1 MPRSLDLSADY
12 PAAVERVFAAFGDER
27 YWQARLADSGADIA
41 TLNSMS
47 VGTDGTITVTTTQ
60 SLYRRRL
67 PALAAQFLHGNL
79 EVVRHELWH
88 PVHEGASDGEVRAEV
103 TSAPASLSSNARLTP
118 RAGGSRLT
126 VAAAVRVNVPLV
138 GGKIEGVIA
147 GALSELMA
155 AEQRFTT
162 AWLTGEA
169 RG

>member
-12 PAAVERVFAAFGDER
+12 PAAVERVFAAFADEG
-27 YWQARLADSGADIA
+27 YWRARLADSGADIA
-41 TLNSMS
+41 TLNSIG
-47 VGTDGTITVTTTQ
+47 VATDGTITVTTTQ
-60 SLYRRRL
+60 SLHRQRL

-79 EVVRHELWH
+79 EVVRHELWY
-88 PVHEGASDGEVRAEV
+88 PVRDGASDGEVSAEV
-103 TSAPASLSSNARLTP
+103 TSAPASLSSTARLAP
-118 RAGGSRLT
+118 RDGGSRLT